1 MEGAVK
7 RGLVGSVL
15 VPSENMVTIVAM
27 GPRSRLD
34 SFAEWIKTSSE
45 LVSRVTYDTDSC
57 AVDPGQLSSKFKIA
71 DVESNAKGPWLEML
85 QQATIDVKEKG
96 KKQSSD
102 EGLV

>member
-1 MEGAVK
+1 MK
-7 RGLVGSVL
+7 KL
-15 VPSENMVTIVAM
+15 M
-27 GPRSRLD
+27 
-34 SFAEWIKTSSE
+34 KK
-45 LVSRVTYDTDSC
+45 
-57 AVDPGQLSSKFKIA
+57 LSSKFKIA